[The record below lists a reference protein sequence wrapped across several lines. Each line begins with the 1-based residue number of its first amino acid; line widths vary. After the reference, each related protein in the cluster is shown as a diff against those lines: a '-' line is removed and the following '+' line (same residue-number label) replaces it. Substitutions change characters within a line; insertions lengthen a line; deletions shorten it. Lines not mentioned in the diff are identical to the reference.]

1 MQSFTTPGKS
11 WARLVGVGQI
21 YFCTLKRYQYSRVL
35 GNKLIRG
42 RARRSRHRTQSMRR
56 ATTLRGMFPYM
67 ALKARCKPVMH
78 RMTILA
84 AVSQYSFHY
93 GVQRLSIILAN
104 MYNGAV
110 SLGIQPALD
119 PNNGRAQGIFRL
131 LRSVDP
137 KTQTRS
143 SARTNRY
150 DRNSK
155 RPNYHILPNTAVSR
169 VIFENLTAVGVEY
182 MDTGNGEKSTV
193 RASKEV
199 IIAAGSVHTP
209 QILQLSGVGDDTLLR
224 RFGIEPVSDLPGVG
238 RNLQDHLVLKVNYNC
253 K

>member
-1 MQSFTTPGKS
+1 M
-11 WARLVGVGQI
+11 
-21 YFCTLKRYQYSRVL
+21 
-35 GNKLIRG
+35 
-42 RARRSRHRTQSMRR
+42 RH
-56 ATTLRGMFPYM
+56 
-67 ALKARCKPVMH
+67 
-78 RMTILA
+78 MTILA
-84 AVSQYSFHY
+84 AVSRYSFRY
-93 GVQRLSIILAN
+93 GVQRLSIMLAN

-150 DRNSK
+150 DGNSK

-209 QILQLSGVGDDTLLR
+209 QILQLSGVGDDTFLR